1 MNRKRKWQ
9 IPPPSEPVTDE
20 YLTSVTIGERKP
32 LNDRIQLAEYDL
44 RWPSMFSVAADKI
57 RSALSEKALLVEHVG
72 STSVPGLAA
81 KPIIDMLLG
90 VTDSADE
97 KSYVLPLEQ
106 QGFVLRAREPG
117 WYEHRFFRLKS
128 GDLEWHLH
136 VFSAEC
142 EEIDRMLAFRN
153 WLRVHDDDRQRY
165 ENVKRTLAARTWKHM
180 QNYADAKSDIV
191 REILGRAQ
199 DDHVVGITSEAVS
212 AAFRFR

>member
-90 VTDSADE
+90 VTDQRT
-97 KSYVLPLEQ
+97 KSPMFY
-106 QGFVLRAREPG
+106 
-117 WYEHRFFRLKS
+117 RLNNR
-128 GDLEWHLH
+128 DL
-136 VFSAEC
+136 C
-142 EEIDRMLAFRN
+142 C
-153 WLRVHDDDRQRY
+153 
-165 ENVKRTLAARTWKHM
+165 
-180 QNYADAKSDIV
+180 
-191 REILGRAQ
+191 GRASLA
-199 DDHVVGITSEAVS
+199 GMST
-212 AAFRFR
+212 AFFG